1 LTPQEAHDQ
10 LGPLLGSDLGTGD
23 WVVLSDDR
31 IARFNAAASH
41 TGQEAPMMLLVSLL
55 PGLTSSIKLPIDPPQ
70 TSVNYGLDASRLVR
84 PVRPGERVRARAA
97 LLAIED
103 GGRWLQ
109 LKRRVVLEDEAGQ
122 PVLEVDT
129 LTRLYW

>member
-1 LTPQEAHDQ
+1 MTAQEAHDL
-10 LGPLLGSDLGTGD
+10 LGPLLGSELGTGD
-23 WVVLSDDR
+23 WVVLSDER
-31 IARFNAAASH
+31 IATFNAAASH
-41 TGQEAPMMLLVSLL
+41 VGEEVPMMMLVSLL
-55 PGLTSSIKLPIDPPQ
+55 PGLTSSIKLPIEPPQ
-70 TSVNYGLDASRLVR
+70 TSVNYGLDVSRLVR

-122 PVLEVDT
+122 PVLEIDT